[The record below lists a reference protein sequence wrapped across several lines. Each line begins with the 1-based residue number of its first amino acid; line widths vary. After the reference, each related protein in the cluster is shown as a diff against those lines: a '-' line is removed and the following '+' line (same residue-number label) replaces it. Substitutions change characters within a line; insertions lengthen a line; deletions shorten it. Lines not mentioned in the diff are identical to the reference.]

1 MWRILMKSQPLLHFG
16 NGVAKY
22 SNAGGALGGVWSEV
36 QGPHIC
42 VSPALALK
50 GDVYTAS
57 IPAFVDPMI
66 PKVEQKV
73 LQEPDR

>member
-1 MWRILMKSQPLLHFG
+1 M
-16 NGVAKY
+16 
-22 SNAGGALGGVWSEV
+22 GGVWSEV
-36 QGPHIC
+36 QGPHVC

-57 IPAFVDPMI
+57 IPTFVDPMI
-66 PKVEQKV
+66 PEVEQKV